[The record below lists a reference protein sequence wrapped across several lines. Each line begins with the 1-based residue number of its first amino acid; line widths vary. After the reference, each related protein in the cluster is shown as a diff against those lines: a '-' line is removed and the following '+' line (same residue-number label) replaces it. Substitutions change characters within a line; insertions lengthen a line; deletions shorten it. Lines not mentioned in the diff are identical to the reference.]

1 MSNEIPMITV
11 VKKGSKDFPRFVLA
25 KADEYLNPVYWD
37 GQKWISD
44 EDDALLFAN
53 VNEALWTYNE
63 LLTESISD
71 RPCHRFTLPLYIEI
85 YGERPKL
92 ADLQKWLENAMRI
105 VVNSTKYGL
114 GPDQSV
120 GVIIADVE
128 KMKGE

>member
-1 MSNEIPMITV
+1 MSSEIPMLSLI
-11 VKKGSKDFPRFVLA
+11 KKGSKLFPRYVLA
-25 KADEYLNPVYWD
+25 KADEYMNPVYWS
-37 GQKWISD
+37 GQTWGI

-85 YGERPKL
+85 YGDKPKL
-92 ADLQKWLENAMRI
+92 ADLQEWLEQAMRI
-105 VVNSTKYGL
+105 VVDSTKYGL